1 MPNEYQGGFVPS
13 NEDWFI
19 KNNNIILK
27 KLLSK

>member
-1 MPNEYQGGFVPS
+1 MPNEYQGGFVPFH
-13 NEDWFI
+13 EDWFI